1 MMRGV
6 IFWWRLPKVEE
17 AMFDVKRREFI
28 ALLGRA
34 AASSLACSVAAGAQ
48 QPMPLIGFLRA
59 APGEHPAHHLAAFRK
74 GLSETG
80 YMEGRNVAFEFRT
93 ADGQNDRLPALA
105 AELARRPV
113 AVILTLGSTP
123 AALAAKGA
131 TSTIPIVFDVGTDPV
146 KIGLVASLNRPGG
159 NLTGFAQLSV
169 EGAAKRLQMLRDLL
183 PTAKSIA
190 LLVNQTN
197 PVSDSAINDV
207 QVAAHSLRLTVQLL
221 KASTESDIDA
231 VFATLASQ
239 PADALYVDGDQ
250 FFFSRRVQ
258 LAALAKRHAVPA
270 IYGLRDYAEAGGL
283 MSYGP
288 PLADNFRY
296 AGIYTGRIL
305 KGEKPADLPVVR
317 PTRIELVINLKTAK
331 ALGIAVPPSLLASA
345 DEVIE

>member
-1 MMRGV
+1 MN
-6 IFWWRLPKVEE
+6 
-17 AMFDVKRREFI
+17 RREVI

-34 AASSLACSVAAGAQ
+34 AASSLAWPVAAGAQ

-59 APGEHPAHHLAAFRK
+59 APGEHPPHFLAAFRK

-80 YMEGRNVAFEFRT
+80 YMEGRNVAVEFRT

-113 AVILTLGSTP
+113 AVIVTLGSTP
-123 AALAAKGA
+123 AALAAKDA

-146 KIGLVASLNRPGG
+146 KLGLVASLNRPGG
-159 NLTGFAQLSV
+159 NLTGLAQLSV
-169 EGAAKRLQMLRDLL
+169 EGVPKRLQVLKDLL
-183 PTAKSIA
+183 PNAKSIA
-190 LLVNQTN
+190 LLVNPTN
-197 PVSDSAINDV
+197 PLTSDSTINDV

-231 VFATLASQ
+231 VFATLAQQ
-239 PADALYVDGDQ
+239 PPDALYADGDQ

-270 IYGLRDYAEAGGL
+270 IYGLREYAEAGGL

-288 PLADNFRY
+288 PLAENFRY

-317 PTRIELVINLKTAK
+317 PTKIELVINLKTAK
-331 ALGIAVPPSLLASA
+331 ALGLEIPPALLARA